1 MEALQNLKR
10 TNALCYNLCII
21 CQENKPQRLQAST
34 EQGIARI
41 SEATELRKKL
51 RDMKFIETIDRLTT
65 VLQNSTDTTIVWH
78 NACYATYTTSREKIE
93 RLRKNENEEPA
104 IYQQPGK
111 DLRSSSAPI
120 NWNLCLFCQ
129 ENKWKKKLNIVSSPD
144 TSKKML
150 ESARLHPVM
159 GVRLACISDLEA
171 TKSKYHISCYTKF
184 FRETLH
190 NKDTVKDPDTTMAL
204 LCKELENSASHGDVL
219 ELNEVWDRYCAIS
232 KENNVEIPHSFVS
245 RMSTFKEKLVPL
257 IRKFYEII
265 VLIDRPANGRRTVF
279 VPIEFS
285 RKQWSNRKN
294 EDDDTVLCTI
304 PEFRPQDEDF

>member
-1 MEALQNLKR
+1 MLVMLP
-10 TNALCYNLCII
+10 TLV
-21 CQENKPQRLQAST
+21 
-34 EQGIARI
+34 G
-41 SEATELRKKL
+41 KK
-51 RDMKFIETIDRLTT
+51 K
-65 VLQNSTDTTIVWH
+65 
-78 NACYATYTTSREKIE
+78 E

-111 DLRSSSAPI
+111 NLRSSSAPI

-129 ENKWKKKLNIVSSPD
+129 ENKWKKKLNIVSSLD
-144 TSKKML
+144 TSKKL
-150 ESARLHPVM
+150 RESARLHPVI

-232 KENNVEIPHSFVS
+232 KENNGVLNIMNVIPPSKPSF
-245 RMSTFKEKLVPL
+245 TDDLQA
-257 IRKFYEII
+257 
-265 VLIDRPANGRRTVF
+265 DW
-279 VPIEFS
+279 FS
-285 RKQWSNRKN
+285 GSSDNCNTAKKQKPKTLHLSK
-294 EDDDTVLCTI
+294 
-304 PEFRPQDEDF
+304 